1 MTLQWGRNW
10 LETERVREMIADG
23 ALLSMAVKDGLT
35 TDSVRDFGGRPQDFH
50 TVQEPSNMQFTF
62 LYSCRLSKRMLMLR
76 QFGDFMIF
84 ATVIFPWQ
92 DDFEMF
98 FVFLWRTNYF
108 FVVLLRKKK
117 KKKKKQSAS
126 KWLHVLQPL
135 FFHLKSAAFGSH
147 QHEFCQIAF
156 SLFTVHIFSAGLM
169 PGLWEDHFKK

>member
-1 MTLQWGRNW
+1 
-10 LETERVREMIADG
+10 MIADG